1 MTLLACATHVVADLD
16 AAVARYTAWF
26 DYQVVAQG
34 PLDAELAAA
43 WGAPDSAG
51 RASAVLQPASGA
63 DTFLRLV
70 EGDRVPGY
78 EPLRTYGWA
87 ATEICVQ
94 DVGVVHARMTQSPF
108 MVIGQPK
115 PLDGFEMVIPMQVE
129 GPDQEIVYL
138 TEIPEDGSAL
148 GLPVPRGF
156 IDRPFIMVLASAD
169 IAATV
174 VWAREV
180 LGLVVSDP
188 VAIRYTMLIRSF
200 ALPDEAKT
208 LIATAG
214 QPGDTVLEFDQYP
227 AAATVRPCHPGALPP
242 GVAVVTIRHPDI
254 AQLAGHWAS
263 PPVRRDGAPYGGR
276 LCGVLRSPDGALL
289 EVIDGA

>member
-1 MTLLACATHVVADLD
+1 MTILAGATHVVTDLD
-16 AAVARYTAWF
+16 AAVARYADWL
-26 DYQVVAQG
+26 DYRVVEQG
-34 PLDAELAAA
+34 PLDAALAAA
-43 WGAPDSAG
+43 WGSPASAG
-51 RASAVLQPASGA
+51 KPSATLQPASGA

-70 EGDRVPGY
+70 EGDPVPDY
-78 EPLRTYGWA
+78 RPLRTFGWA

-94 DVGVVHARMTQSPF
+94 DVAAVHARMLQSPF
-108 MVIGQPK
+108 EVIGPPK

-129 GPDQEIVYL
+129 GPDREIVYL
-138 TEIPEDGSAL
+138 TQMPEDGTAM
-148 GLPVPRGF
+148 GLPVPAGF

-169 IAATV
+169 IAATL
-174 VWAREV
+174 VWARDV
-180 LGLVVSDP
+180 LGLEVSDP

-200 ALPDEAKT
+200 ALPDDEKT

-227 AAATVRPCHPGALPP
+227 AAAVPRPCHAGALPP

-254 AQLAGHWAS
+254 DRLAGHWVS
-263 PPVRRDGAPYGGR
+263 PPVRRDGALYGGR
-276 LCGVLRSPDGALL
+276 RCGVLRSPDGALL